1 MAAGSAAG
9 TGVRAAG
16 GYAER
21 KLVTPAFEDAGSA
34 TIKRR
39 MDRFSESG
47 AAHRAFPEVTAAGQ
61 RRR

>member
-34 TIKRR
+34 TMR
-39 MDRFSESG
+39 G
-47 AAHRAFPEVTAAGQ
+47 AARARSNGAWIGSPKAVRLTAPFL
-61 RRR
+61 R